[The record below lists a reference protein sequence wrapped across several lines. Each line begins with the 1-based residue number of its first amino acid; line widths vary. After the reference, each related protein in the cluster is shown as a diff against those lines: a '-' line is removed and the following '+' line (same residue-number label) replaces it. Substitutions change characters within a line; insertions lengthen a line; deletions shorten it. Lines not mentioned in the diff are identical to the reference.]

1 MSEHVEAH
9 YTSNDLG
16 DRLLE
21 AIRSEGHE
29 VDPLDPE
36 VLTALE
42 ELHVLGREGTV
53 VLARDAGI
61 GPTDRVVDLGSGLGG
76 PARYL
81 ARVCGCTVTGVD
93 LTAELC
99 EVCADLNRRCG
110 LADRIEVR
118 QGSILELP
126 FDDRSFD
133 VAWSEHVAMN
143 VEDKAGMYR
152 EAHRVLVPGG
162 RLAIFDIVEGDGRP
176 LDLPLPW
183 ASEPSSNHLV
193 PAGEVRRQVEA
204 AGFTVILDEDPTEEG
219 IAWFHELVAGPPP
232 GPLGPQVVIPGF
244 AEKIG
249 NLVAAFDD
257 GRVRLLR
264 LVATA

>member
-1 MSEHVEAH
+1 MSDAIEAH

-16 DRLLE
+16 RRLLD
-21 AIRSEGHE
+21 AIESEGQE

-42 ELHVLGREGTV
+42 ELHVLGRDGTV
-53 VLARDAGI
+53 ALADAATI
-61 GPTDRVVDLGSGLGG
+61 GPSDRVVDLGSGLGG

-81 ARVCGCTVTGVD
+81 ARVRGCSVVGVD

-99 EVCADLNRRCG
+99 QVAEDLNRRCG
-110 LADRIEVR
+110 LADRVEVR

-126 FDDRSFD
+126 FEDGSFSD
-133 VAWSEHVAMN
+133 A
-143 VEDKAGMYR
+143 
-152 EAHRVLVPGG
+152 
-162 RLAIFDIVEGDGRP
+162 
-176 LDLPLPW
+176 
-183 ASEPSSNHLV
+183 SSNHLV
-193 PAGEVRRQVEA
+193 PGEEVRRLVEQ
-204 AGFTVILDEDPTEEG
+204 AGFTVTVHEDPTEAG
-219 IAWFHELVAGPPP
+219 TAWFHELVAGPPP

-244 AEKIG
+244 AEKVA

>member
-1 MSEHVEAH
+1 MSDAIEAH

-16 DRLLE
+16 RRLLD
-21 AIRSEGHE
+21 AIESEGHE

-53 VLARDAGI
+53 ALADAATI
-61 GPTDRVVDLGSGLGG
+61 GPSDRVVDLGSGLGG

-81 ARVCGCTVTGVD
+81 ARVRGCSVVGVD

-99 EVCADLNRRCG
+99 QVAEDLNRRCG

-126 FDDRSFD
+126 FEDGSFD

-152 EAHRVLVPGG
+152 EARRVLVSGG

-183 ASEPSSNHLV
+183 ASDASSNHLV
-193 PAGEVRRQVEA
+193 PGEEVRRLVEQ
-204 AGFTVILDEDPTEEG
+204 AGFTVTVHEDPTEAG
-219 IAWFHELVAGPPP
+219 TAWFHELVAGPPP

-244 AEKIG
+244 AEKVA
-249 NLVAAFDD
+249 NLVAGFDD